1 MTNLPFVLM
10 QPHFHPASVLAVLT
24 KSPEINGV
32 PPVPAMDRERQCTL
46 FRERLRDHRPR
57 SRDTV
62 DAGVSNVA
70 GSARSPVLNAILNR
84 LDDLDDEAVLHVAA
98 SWSRILILIWADE
111 RADDWSNLLVKIP
124 F

>member
-1 MTNLPFVLM
+1 MWPVR
-10 QPHFHPASVLAVLT
+10 PV
-24 KSPEINGV
+24 SPG
-32 PPVPAMDRERQCTL
+32 
-46 FRERLRDHRPR
+46 
-57 SRDTV
+57 
-62 DAGVSNVA
+62 
-70 GSARSPVLNAILNR
+70 LNPILNR